1 MAIFPVLSF
10 PLVGQLL
17 AHGDIAQPL
26 IDPCLPLELESPH
39 PQNRERS
46 SPCSL
51 SIPFPLAD
59 QDPTPAGPCTVPHA
73 LERDVQHE
81 LRHVRALMQLEQK
94 EDQAQFKLK
103 NASASIKERRRRGL
117 TWYPVTITQEDI
129 GFGGKVV
136 LELERPAHR
145 QDLHLFQVGKNACV
159 FSNAPGY
166 SGPDRPVLSGV
177 VTSVRRNKL
186 VLATSKEELPDWVI
200 NASNL
205 NGNTPNGST
214 LGIDLTFDEVSYREM
229 HQALN
234 DVIGAHGNRLAEL
247 RDVLLGARHASY
259 REPKADDLF
268 YPSALN
274 DSQLVAVRHVI
285 SAQDVAIIH
294 GPPGTG
300 KTTTLVQAILETI
313 RRERRV
319 LVCAPSNTAV
329 DLLTEKLAERGVNVI
344 RMGNPSRVSDL
355 LLKHTLDAG
364 VMAHPSYAKMHA
376 MRQTAE
382 QHRDTASELA
392 KEGVRNFGFEG
403 RQHRQQLREEARTLR
418 QAADD
423 LERFMTEDVLE
434 SVQVITCTLVG
445 ASHRHMRHLGFETV
459 FIDEAAQALEPGCWI
474 PIAKGQRLVL
484 AGDHHQLPPTVK
496 SEQAAREGLR
506 ETLFE
511 KCIQRQPNTARMLTT
526 QYRMHEQIMGFSSE
540 KFYGGQLVPHPSVR
554 HAGLEAYDLRFA
566 PDLPV
571 EFIDTAGCA
580 YQEVAIPESRSTAN
594 PEEAHL
600 LLERLAQLLTP
611 YDAAEHDEH
620 QHTPLSIGVIAPYRA
635 QINYLK
641 DAIEDSEVLNDLLL
655 QRRLSVGTVDSFQG
669 QERDI
674 IAITLTRSNPQGEIG
689 FLSDIR
695 RMNVGMTRAR
705 RKLLLVGDSS
715 TLCRHPFFVE
725 LLEYVKGVGGY
736 RTAREMSKS
745 T

>member
-1 MAIFPVLSF
+1 VNQADGPVA
-10 PLVGQLL
+10 L
-17 AHGDIAQPL
+17 AV
-26 IDPCLPLELESPH
+26 
-39 PQNRERS
+39 
-46 SPCSL
+46 
-51 SIPFPLAD
+51 
-59 QDPTPAGPCTVPHA
+59 QD
-73 LERDVQHE
+73 DVQHE

-136 LELERPAHR
+136 LELERPATR

-186 VLATSKEELPDWVI
+186 LLATTKETLPDWVLDG
-200 NASNL
+200 STL
-205 NGNTPNGST
+205 NGSA

-229 HQALN
+229 NQALSAVILAN
-234 DVIGAHGNRLAEL
+234 DNRLAEL
-247 RDVLLGARHASY
+247 RDVLLGAKAASF
-259 REPKADDLF
+259 REHQADDLF

-274 DSQLVAVRHVI
+274 DSQLAAVRHVM

-300 KTTTLVQAILETI
+300 KTTTLVQCILETI

-364 VMAHPSYAKMHA
+364 VMAHASYAKMHA

-382 QHRDTASELA
+382 QHRDTASEH
-392 KEGVRNFGFEG
+392 VRNFGFEE
-403 RQHRQQLREEARTLR
+403 RQHRQWLRDEARTLR

-445 ASHRHMRHLGFETV
+445 ASHRHMRHLSFETV

-511 KCIQRQPNTARMLTT
+511 KCIQRQPGTARMLTT
-526 QYRMHEQIMGFSSE
+526 QYRMHEHIMGFSSE
-540 KFYGGQLVPHPSVR
+540 KFYGGQLVAHPSVR
-554 HAGLEAYDLRFA
+554 HANLEAYDLRFA

-571 EFIDTAGCA
+571 EFIDTAGCG
-580 YQEVAIPESRSTAN
+580 YQELAIPESRSTAN

-600 LLERLAQLLTP
+600 LLERLAQLLAP
-611 YDAAEHDEH
+611 YDSAEHD
-620 QHTPLSIGVIAPYRA
+620 QGPLSIGVIAPYRA

-715 TLCRHPFFVE
+715 TLCSHPFFGE
-725 LLEYVKGVGGY
+725 LLAYVKGVGGY
-736 RTAREMSKS
+736 RTAHEPTKTSS
-745 T
+745 L

>member
-1 MAIFPVLSF
+1 
-10 PLVGQLL
+10 
-17 AHGDIAQPL
+17 
-26 IDPCLPLELESPH
+26 
-39 PQNRERS
+39 
-46 SPCSL
+46 
-51 SIPFPLAD
+51 
-59 QDPTPAGPCTVPHA
+59 
-73 LERDVQHE
+73 
-81 LRHVRALMQLEQK
+81 MQLEQK

-145 QDLHLFQVGKNACV
+145 QDLHLFQVGKNACL
-159 FSNAPGY
+159 FSNAPGH
-166 SGPDRPVLSGV
+166 SATHSISDRPALSGV

-186 VLATSKEELPDWVI
+186 LLATTKEALPDWVLDG
-200 NASNL
+200 S
-205 NGNTPNGST
+205 TPNGST

-229 HQALN
+229 NQALSA
-234 DVIGAHGNRLAEL
+234 VMGAHGNRLAEL
-247 RDVLLGARHASY
+247 RDVLLGARQASF
-259 REPKADDLF
+259 REHKADDLF

-274 DSQLVAVRHVI
+274 DSQLEAVRHVI

-344 RMGNPSRVSDL
+344 RLGNPSRVSDL
-355 LLKHTLDAG
+355 LLQHTLDAG

-382 QHRDTASELA
+382 QHRETASEH
-392 KEGVRNFGFEG
+392 VRHFGFEE
-403 RQHRQQLREEARTLR
+403 RQQRQWLRDEARTLR

-434 SVQVITCTLVG
+434 SVQVIACTLVG
-445 ASHRHMRHLGFETV
+445 ASNRHIRHLSFETV

-474 PIAKGQRLVL
+474 PIAKGQRVVL

-511 KCIQRQPNTARMLTT
+511 KCIQRQPQTARMLTM
-526 QYRMHEQIMGFSSE
+526 QYRMHAHIMGFSSE
-540 KFYGGQLVPHPSVR
+540 KFYGDQLVPHPSVR

-571 EFIDTAGCA
+571 EFIDTAGCG

-600 LLERLAQLLTP
+600 LLARLAQLLAPCDPT
-611 YDAAEHDEH
+611 EHD
-620 QHTPLSIGVIAPYRA
+620 QRPLSMGVIAPYRA
-635 QINYLK
+635 QINCLK

-715 TLCRHPFFVE
+715 TLCSHPFFVD
-725 LLEYVKGVGGY
+725 LLAYVKRVGGY
-736 RTAREMSKS
+736 RTAHEVGKP

>member
-1 MAIFPVLSF
+1 M
-10 PLVGQLL
+10 
-17 AHGDIAQPL
+17 H
-26 IDPCLPLELESPH
+26 
-39 PQNRERS
+39 
-46 SPCSL
+46 
-51 SIPFPLAD
+51 
-59 QDPTPAGPCTVPHA
+59 
-73 LERDVQHE
+73 
-81 LRHVRALMQLEQK
+81 LEQQ

-145 QDLHLFQVGKNACV
+145 QDLHLFQVGAAAAL
-159 FSNAPGY
+159 FSSAPGY
-166 SGPDRPVLSGV
+166 SGPDRPVVSGV
-177 VTSVRRNKL
+177 VTRVRRNKL
-186 VLATSKEELPDWVI
+186 LLATTKEALPDWV
-200 NASNL
+200 L
-205 NGNTPNGST
+205 DGST

-229 HQALN
+229 NQALSA
-234 DVIGAHGNRLAEL
+234 VMAAQGNRLAEL
-247 RDVLLGARHASY
+247 RDVLLGARQATF
-259 REPKADDLF
+259 REPQADDLF

-274 DSQLVAVRHVI
+274 DSQLAAVRHVVT
-285 SAQDVAIIH
+285 AQDVAIIH

-344 RMGNPSRVSDL
+344 RLGNPSRVSDL

-364 VMAHPSYAKMHA
+364 VMAHASYAKMHA

-382 QHRDTASELA
+382 QHRDAASER
-392 KEGVRNFGFEG
+392 VRNFGFEE
-403 RQHRQQLREEARTLR
+403 RQRRQWLKDEARTLR

-445 ASHRHMRHLGFETV
+445 ASHRNIRHLGFETV

-496 SEQAAREGLR
+496 SEKAAREGLR

-511 KCIQRQPNTARMLTT
+511 KCIQRQPNTARMLKV
-526 QYRMHEQIMGFSSE
+526 QYRMHAHIMGFSSE
-540 KFYGGQLVPHPSVR
+540 KFYGGQLVPHESVR
-554 HAGLEAYDLRFA
+554 HADLAAYDPRFNA
-566 PDLPV
+566 PCFSPDLPV
-571 EFIDTAGCA
+571 EFIDTAGCG
-580 YQEVAIPESRSTAN
+580 YQELAIPESRSTAN

-600 LLERLAQLLTP
+600 LLERLAQLLDKLSEPGEPTDP
-611 YDAAEHDEH
+611 D
-620 QHTPLSIGVIAPYRA
+620 QRPLTIGVIAPYRA

-641 DAIEDSEVLNDLLL
+641 DAIEDSAVLNDLLL

-715 TLCRHPFFVE
+715 TLCRHPFFGE
-725 LLEYVKGVGGY
+725 LLAYVKGVGGY
-736 RTAREMSKS
+736 RTAREISKQI
-745 T
+745 

>member
-1 MAIFPVLSF
+1 MS
-10 PLVGQLL
+10 
-17 AHGDIAQPL
+17 
-26 IDPCLPLELESPH
+26 
-39 PQNRERS
+39 
-46 SPCSL
+46 
-51 SIPFPLAD
+51 LAD
-59 QDPTPAGPCTVPHA
+59 PNPTPTARA
-73 LERDVQHE
+73 VQDE
-81 LRHVRALMQLEQK
+81 LRHVRALLQLEQK

-145 QDLHLFQVGKNACV
+145 QDLHLFQVGAAAAL
-159 FSNAPGY
+159 FSSAPGY
-166 SGPDRPVLSGV
+166 SGPERPVLSGV
-177 VTSVRRNKL
+177 VTRVRRNKL
-186 VLATSKEELPDWVI
+186 LLATTKEALPDWVLDG
-200 NASNL
+200 STL
-205 NGNTPNGST
+205 NGSTPNGST

-229 HQALN
+229 NQALS

-247 RDVLLGARHASY
+247 RDVLLGARPASFG
-259 REPKADDLF
+259 EPQADDLF

-300 KTTTLVQAILETI
+300 KTTTLVQAILETV

-329 DLLTEKLAERGVNVI
+329 DLLTEKLVERGVKVI
-344 RMGNPSRVSDL
+344 RLGNPSRVSDL

-382 QHRDTASELA
+382 QHRDTANEH
-392 KEGVRNFGFEG
+392 VQHFGFEE
-403 RQHRQQLREEARTLR
+403 RQQRQWLRDEARTLR

-445 ASHRHMRHLGFETV
+445 ASHRHIRHLSFETV

-496 SEQAAREGLR
+496 SEQAARVGLR
-506 ETLFE
+506 DTLFE
-511 KCIQRQPNTARMLTT
+511 KCIQRQPHTARMLKV
-526 QYRMHEQIMGFSSE
+526 QYRMHAQIMGFSSD
-540 KFYGGQLVPHPSVR
+540 KFYGGQLMPHQSVA
-554 HAGLEAYDLRFA
+554 HADLEAYDPHFA
-566 PDLPV
+566 PDWPV
-571 EFIDTAGCA
+571 EFIDTAGCGFM
-580 YQEVAIPESRSTAN
+580 ELAIPESRSTAN

-600 LLERLAQLLTP
+600 LLARLAQLLAPCDTV
-611 YDAAEHDEH
+611 EHGELD
-620 QHTPLSIGVIAPYRA
+620 QRPLSKGLTMGVIAPYRA

-641 DAIEDSEVLNDLLL
+641 DAIEDSAVLNDLLL

-715 TLCRHPFFVE
+715 TLCRHPFFGE
-725 LLEYVKGVGGY
+725 LLAYVKGVGGY
-736 RTAREMSKS
+736 RTAHEMAKIRAP
-745 T
+745 

>member
-1 MAIFPVLSF
+1 
-10 PLVGQLL
+10 
-17 AHGDIAQPL
+17 
-26 IDPCLPLELESPH
+26 
-39 PQNRERS
+39 
-46 SPCSL
+46 
-51 SIPFPLAD
+51 
-59 QDPTPAGPCTVPHA
+59 
-73 LERDVQHE
+73 
-81 LRHVRALMQLEQK
+81 MQLEQK

-159 FSNAPGY
+159 FSSAPGY

-186 VLATSKEELPDWVI
+186 LFATTKESLPDWV
-200 NASNL
+200 L
-205 NGNTPNGST
+205 DGSA

-229 HQALN
+229 HQALG
-234 DVIGAHGNRLAEL
+234 DVMGAHGNRLAEL
-247 RDVLLGARHASY
+247 RDVLLGARQASF
-259 REPKADDLF
+259 REQKADDLF

-274 DSQLVAVRHVI
+274 DSQLAAVRHVI
-285 SAQDVAIIH
+285 AAQDVAIIH

-364 VMAHPSYAKMHA
+364 VMAHASYAKMHA

-382 QHRDTASELA
+382 QHRETASER
-392 KEGVRNFGFEG
+392 VRNFGFEE
-403 RQHRQQLREEARTLR
+403 RQQRQWLREEARTLR

-445 ASHRHMRHLGFETV
+445 ASHRTIRHLGFETV

-474 PIAKGQRLVL
+474 PIAKGQRIVL

-496 SEQAAREGLR
+496 SEKAAREGLR

-511 KCIQRQPNTARMLTT
+511 KCIQRQPQTARMLTV
-526 QYRMHEQIMGFSSE
+526 QYRMHAHIMGFSSE
-540 KFYGGQLVPHPSVR
+540 KFYGGQLVAHPSVR
-554 HAGLEAYDLRFA
+554 DADLAAYDPRFNDPRFA

-571 EFIDTAGCA
+571 EFIDTAGCG
-580 YQEVAIPESRSTAN
+580 YQELAIPESRSTAN

-600 LLERLAQLLTP
+600 LLERLAQLLGQLSEPGEPTDP
-611 YDAAEHDEH
+611 D
-620 QHTPLSIGVIAPYRA
+620 QRPLTIGVIAPYRA

-715 TLCRHPFFVE
+715 TLCRHPFFGE
-725 LLEYVKGVGGY
+725 LLAYVKGVGGY
-736 RTAREMSKS
+736 RTADSGA
-745 T
+745 TGWVIAG

>member
-1 MAIFPVLSF
+1 
-10 PLVGQLL
+10 
-17 AHGDIAQPL
+17 
-26 IDPCLPLELESPH
+26 
-39 PQNRERS
+39 
-46 SPCSL
+46 
-51 SIPFPLAD
+51 
-59 QDPTPAGPCTVPHA
+59 
-73 LERDVQHE
+73 
-81 LRHVRALMQLEQK
+81 MQLEQQ

-117 TWYPVTITQEDI
+117 TWYPVTITQEDM

-166 SGPDRPVLSGV
+166 SGTNSASDRPVLSGV

-186 VLATSKEELPDWVI
+186 VLATTKEALPDWVM
-200 NASNL
+200 NGNNPNGNTL
-205 NGNTPNGST
+205 NGSTPNGST

-247 RDVLLGARHASY
+247 RDVLLGVRQASY
-259 REPKADDLF
+259 REPQADDLF

-382 QHRDTASELA
+382 QHRHTASELA
-392 KEGVRNFGFEG
+392 KEGVRHFGFEG

-445 ASHRHMRHLGFETV
+445 ASHRHMRHLNFETV

-526 QYRMHEQIMGFSSE
+526 QYRMHAQIMGFSSE
-540 KFYGGQLVPHPSVR
+540 KFYGGQLVPHASVR
-554 HAGLEAYDLRFA
+554 HAGLEAYDQRFA

-571 EFIDTAGCA
+571 EFIDTAGCG

-600 LLERLAQLLTP
+600 LLERLAQLLAP
-611 YDAAEHDEH
+611 YDEDELSEHD
-620 QHTPLSIGVIAPYRA
+620 QRPLSIGVIAPYRA

-641 DAIEDSEVLNDLLL
+641 DAIEDSEVLNGLLL

-715 TLCRHPFFVE
+715 TLCRHPFFGE
-725 LLEYVKGVGGY
+725 LLAYVKGVGGY
-736 RTAREMSKS
+736 RKAHDMAQQA
-745 T
+745 

>member
-1 MAIFPVLSF
+1 
-10 PLVGQLL
+10 
-17 AHGDIAQPL
+17 
-26 IDPCLPLELESPH
+26 
-39 PQNRERS
+39 
-46 SPCSL
+46 
-51 SIPFPLAD
+51 LAD
-59 QDPTPAGPCTVPHA
+59 QDPTFTAHLSV
-73 LERDVQHE
+73 EHE

-117 TWYPVTITQEDI
+117 TWYPVTITQVDI

-186 VLATSKEELPDWVI
+186 VLATTKEELPDWVQ
-200 NASNL
+200 NAS
-205 NGNTPNGST
+205 TPNGSS

-247 RDVLLGARHASY
+247 RDVLLGVRQASY

-274 DSQLVAVRHVI
+274 DSQLLAVRHVI

-445 ASHRHMRHLGFETV
+445 ASHRHMRHLSFETV

-526 QYRMHEQIMGFSSE
+526 QYRMHEQIMGFSSD
-540 KFYGGQLVPHPSVR
+540 KFYGGQLVPHASVR

-571 EFIDTAGCA
+571 EFIDTAGCG

-600 LLERLAQLLTP
+600 LLERLAQLLAP

-641 DAIEDSEVLNDLLL
+641 DAIEDSEVLNGLLL

-725 LLEYVKGVGGY
+725 LLAYVKEVGGY
-736 RTAREMSKS
+736 RTAQEMGKQA
-745 T
+745 

>member
-1 MAIFPVLSF
+1 M
-10 PLVGQLL
+10 
-17 AHGDIAQPL
+17 
-26 IDPCLPLELESPH
+26 
-39 PQNRERS
+39 
-46 SPCSL
+46 
-51 SIPFPLAD
+51 AD
-59 QDPTPAGPCTVPHA
+59 QDPTPTAPCA

-145 QDLHLFQVGKNACV
+145 QDLHLFQVGAAAAL
-159 FSNAPGY
+159 FSSAPGY
-166 SGPDRPVLSGV
+166 SGPDRPVVSGV
-177 VTSVRRNKL
+177 VTRVRRNKL
-186 VLATSKEELPDWVI
+186 LLATTKEALPDWVLDG
-200 NASNL
+200 STL
-205 NGNTPNGST
+205 NGST

-229 HQALN
+229 NQALSA
-234 DVIGAHGNRLAEL
+234 VMAAHGNRLAEL
-247 RDVLLGARHASY
+247 RDVLLGAQPARF
-259 REPKADDLF
+259 REPQADDLF

-445 ASHRHMRHLGFETV
+445 ASHRHMRHLSFETV

-474 PIAKGQRLVL
+474 PIAKGQRIVL

-526 QYRMHEQIMGFSSE
+526 QYRMHEHIMGFSSE
-540 KFYGGQLVPHPSVR
+540 KFYGGQLVPHASVR
-554 HAGLEAYDLRFA
+554 CAGLEAYDLRFA

-571 EFIDTAGCA
+571 EFIDTAGCG

-600 LLERLAQLLTP
+600 LLERLAQLLAP

-620 QHTPLSIGVIAPYRA
+620 QHTPLTIGVIAPYRA

-641 DAIEDSEVLNDLLL
+641 DAIEDSEVLNGLLQ

-689 FLSDIR
+689 
-695 RMNVGMTRAR
+695 
-705 RKLLLVGDSS
+705 
-715 TLCRHPFFVE
+715 
-725 LLEYVKGVGGY
+725 
-736 RTAREMSKS
+736 
-745 T
+745 

>member
-1 MAIFPVLSF
+1 
-10 PLVGQLL
+10 
-17 AHGDIAQPL
+17 
-26 IDPCLPLELESPH
+26 
-39 PQNRERS
+39 
-46 SPCSL
+46 
-51 SIPFPLAD
+51 
-59 QDPTPAGPCTVPHA
+59 
-73 LERDVQHE
+73 
-81 LRHVRALMQLEQK
+81 MQLEQK

-159 FSNAPGY
+159 FSSAPGY

-186 VLATSKEELPDWVI
+186 LFATTKESLPDWV
-200 NASNL
+200 L
-205 NGNTPNGST
+205 DGSA

-229 HQALN
+229 HQALG
-234 DVIGAHGNRLAEL
+234 DVMGAHGNRLAEL
-247 RDVLLGARHASY
+247 RDVLLGARQASF
-259 REPKADDLF
+259 REQKADDLF

-274 DSQLVAVRHVI
+274 DSQLAAVRHVI

-364 VMAHPSYAKMHA
+364 VMAHASYAKMHA

-382 QHRDTASELA
+382 QHRETASER
-392 KEGVRNFGFEG
+392 VRNFGFEE
-403 RQHRQQLREEARTLR
+403 RQQRQWLREEARTLR

-445 ASHRHMRHLGFETV
+445 ASNRHIRHLSFETV

-474 PIAKGQRLVL
+474 PIAKGQRIVL

-496 SEQAAREGLR
+496 SEKAAREGLR

-511 KCIQRQPNTARMLTT
+511 KCIQRQPQTARMLTV
-526 QYRMHEQIMGFSSE
+526 QYRMHAHIMGFSSE
-540 KFYGGQLVPHPSVR
+540 KFYGGQLVPHQSVR
-554 HAGLEAYDLRFA
+554 HADLAAYDLRFDDPRFA

-571 EFIDTAGCA
+571 EFIDTAGCG
-580 YQEVAIPESRSTAN
+580 YQELAIPESRSTAN

-600 LLERLAQLLTP
+600 LLGRLAQLLAQLSEPGEPTDP
-611 YDAAEHDEH
+611 D
-620 QHTPLSIGVIAPYRA
+620 QRPLSIGVIAPYRA

-641 DAIEDSEVLNDLLL
+641 DAIEDSAVLNDLLL

-715 TLCRHPFFVE
+715 TLCRHPFFGE
-725 LLEYVKGVGGY
+725 LLAYVKGVGGY
-736 RTAREMSKS
+736 RAVPIVVE
-745 T
+745 

>member
-1 MAIFPVLSF
+1 
-10 PLVGQLL
+10 
-17 AHGDIAQPL
+17 
-26 IDPCLPLELESPH
+26 
-39 PQNRERS
+39 
-46 SPCSL
+46 
-51 SIPFPLAD
+51 
-59 QDPTPAGPCTVPHA
+59 
-73 LERDVQHE
+73 
-81 LRHVRALMQLEQK
+81 MQLEQK

-117 TWYPVTITQEDI
+117 TWYPVSITHEDI

-136 LELERPAHR
+136 LELERPATR

-166 SGPDRPVLSGV
+166 SGTHSATERPVLSGV

-186 VLATSKEELPDWVI
+186 LLATTKETLPDWVLDG
-200 NASNL
+200 STL
-205 NGNTPNGST
+205 NGST

-229 HQALN
+229 NQALSAVMTAN
-234 DVIGAHGNRLAEL
+234 GNRLAEL
-247 RDVLLGARHASY
+247 RDVLLGAKVASF
-259 REPKADDLF
+259 REHQADDLF

-274 DSQLVAVRHVI
+274 DSQLAAVRHVM

-319 LVCAPSNTAV
+319 LVCAPSNTVV

-355 LLKHTLDAG
+355 LLQHTLDAG
-364 VMAHPSYAKMHA
+364 VMAHASYAKMHA

-382 QHRDTASELA
+382 QHRDTASEH
-392 KEGVRNFGFEG
+392 VRNCGFEE
-403 RQHRQQLREEARTLR
+403 RQHRQWLRDEARTLR

-445 ASHRHMRHLGFETV
+445 ASHRHMRHLSFETV

-484 AGDHHQLPPTVK
+484 AGDHHQLPPTVN

-511 KCIQRQPNTARMLTT
+511 KCIQRQPDTARMLTM
-526 QYRMHEQIMGFSSE
+526 QYRMHAHIMGFSSD
-540 KFYGGQLVPHPSVR
+540 KFYGGQLVPHFSVR
-554 HAGLEAYDLRFA
+554 HAGLEAYDQRFA
-566 PDLPV
+566 PELPV
-571 EFIDTAGCA
+571 EFIDTSGCGFL
-580 YQEVAIPESRSTAN
+580 EIAIPESRSTAN
-594 PEEAHL
+594 PGEAHV
-600 LLERLAQLLTP
+600 LLERLSQLLAP
-611 YDAAEHDEH
+611 YDPAEHE
-620 QHTPLSIGVIAPYRA
+620 QGPLTIGVIAPYRA

-641 DAIEDSEVLNDLLL
+641 DAIEDSAPLNDLLL

-725 LLEYVKGVGGY
+725 LLAYVKRVGSYVQCEAGC
-736 RTAREMSKS
+736 
-745 T
+745 

>member
-1 MAIFPVLSF
+1 M
-10 PLVGQLL
+10 
-17 AHGDIAQPL
+17 H
-26 IDPCLPLELESPH
+26 
-39 PQNRERS
+39 
-46 SPCSL
+46 
-51 SIPFPLAD
+51 
-59 QDPTPAGPCTVPHA
+59 
-73 LERDVQHE
+73 
-81 LRHVRALMQLEQK
+81 LEQQ

-117 TWYPVTITQEDI
+117 TWYPVTITQEEI

-145 QDLHLFQVGKNACV
+145 QDLHLFQVGAAAAL
-159 FSNAPGY
+159 FSSAPGY
-166 SGPDRPVLSGV
+166 SGPDRPVVSGV
-177 VTSVRRNKL
+177 VTRVRRNKL
-186 VLATSKEELPDWVI
+186 LLATTKEALPDWVRDG
-200 NASNL
+200 SNL
-205 NGNTPNGST
+205 NGST
-214 LGIDLTFDEVSYREM
+214 LGVDLTFDEVSYREM
-229 HQALN
+229 HQALSA
-234 DVIGAHGNRLAEL
+234 VTAAHGNRLAEL
-247 RDVLLGARHASY
+247 RDVLLGAQAARF
-259 REPKADDLF
+259 REPQADDLF

-274 DSQLVAVRHVI
+274 DSQLAAVRHVVT
-285 SAQDVAIIH
+285 AQDVAIIH

-364 VMAHPSYAKMHA
+364 VMAHASYAKMHA

-382 QHRDTASELA
+382 QHREAASER
-392 KEGVRNFGFEG
+392 VRNFGFEE
-403 RQHRQQLREEARTLR
+403 RQRRQWLREEARTLR

-445 ASHRHMRHLGFETV
+445 ASHRHIRHLGFETV

-511 KCIQRQPNTARMLTT
+511 KCIQRQPNTARMLKV
-526 QYRMHEQIMGFSSE
+526 QYRMHAHIMGFSSE
-540 KFYGGQLVPHPSVR
+540 KFYGGQLVAHPSVR
-554 HAGLEAYDLRFA
+554 HADLAAYDPRFNDPRFNDPRFNDPRFA

-571 EFIDTAGCA
+571 EFIDTAGCGF
-580 YQEVAIPESRSTAN
+580 QELAIPESRSTAN

-600 LLERLAQLLTP
+600 LLERLAQLLALGEPTAP
-611 YDAAEHDEH
+611 D
-620 QHTPLSIGVIAPYRA
+620 QRPLTIGVIAPYRA

-641 DAIEDSEVLNDLLL
+641 DAIEDSAVLNDLLL

-674 IAITLTRSNPQGEIG
+674 IAISLTRSNLQGEIG

-715 TLCRHPFFVE
+715 TLCRHPFFGE
-725 LLEYVKGVGGY
+725 LLAYVKGVGGY
-736 RTAREMSKS
+736 RTAHEVAKQS
-745 T
+745 

>member
-1 MAIFPVLSF
+1 
-10 PLVGQLL
+10 
-17 AHGDIAQPL
+17 
-26 IDPCLPLELESPH
+26 
-39 PQNRERS
+39 
-46 SPCSL
+46 
-51 SIPFPLAD
+51 
-59 QDPTPAGPCTVPHA
+59 
-73 LERDVQHE
+73 
-81 LRHVRALMQLEQK
+81 MQLEQK

-145 QDLHLFQVGKNACV
+145 QDLHLFQVGKTACV

-186 VLATSKEELPDWVI
+186 LLATTKEALPDWVQD
-200 NASNL
+200 
-205 NGNTPNGST
+205 GST

-229 HQALN
+229 NQALSA
-234 DVIGAHGNRLAEL
+234 VMLAHGNRLAEL
-247 RDVLLGARHASY
+247 RDVLLGARQASF
-259 REPKADDLF
+259 REHKADDLF

-344 RMGNPSRVSDL
+344 RLGNPSRVSEL

-364 VMAHPSYAKMHA
+364 VMAHASYAKMLA

-382 QHRDTASELA
+382 QHRDTANEH
-392 KEGVRNFGFEG
+392 VRHFGFEE
-403 RQHRQQLREEARTLR
+403 RQHRQWLRDEARTLR

-445 ASHRHMRHLGFETV
+445 ASHRHMRHLSFETV

-496 SEQAAREGLR
+496 SEKAAREGLR

-511 KCIQRQPNTARMLTT
+511 KCIQRQPETARMLTV
-526 QYRMHEQIMGFSSE
+526 QYRMHAHIMGFSSE
-540 KFYGGQLVPHPSVR
+540 KFYGGQLVPHESVR

-571 EFIDTAGCA
+571 EFIDTAGCGFL
-580 YQEVAIPESRSTAN
+580 EVAIPESRSTAN

-600 LLERLAQLLTP
+600 LLERLAQLLAP
-611 YDAAEHDEH
+611 YEPAEHDEH
-620 QHTPLSIGVIAPYRA
+620 RHTPLTIGVIAPYRA

-641 DAIEDSEVLNDLLL
+641 DAIEDSAVLNDLLL
-655 QRRLSVGTVDSFQG
+655 QRRLTVGTVDSFQG

-674 IAITLTRSNPQGEIG
+674 IAITLTRSNRQGEIG

-715 TLCRHPFFVE
+715 TLCCHPFFVD
-725 LLEYVKGVGGY
+725 LLAYVKRVGGY
-736 RTAREMSKS
+736 FQIARGCDSFINDIHIAPEVQFEYPDLALAKNN
-745 T
+745 

>member
-1 MAIFPVLSF
+1 
-10 PLVGQLL
+10 
-17 AHGDIAQPL
+17 
-26 IDPCLPLELESPH
+26 
-39 PQNRERS
+39 
-46 SPCSL
+46 
-51 SIPFPLAD
+51 
-59 QDPTPAGPCTVPHA
+59 
-73 LERDVQHE
+73 
-81 LRHVRALMQLEQK
+81 MQLEQK
-94 EDQAQFKLK
+94 EDQAQFKLN
-103 NASASIKERRRRGL
+103 NASATIKERRRRGL

-145 QDLHLFQVGKNACV
+145 QDLHLFQVGKNASL
-159 FSNAPGY
+159 FSDAPGN

-186 VLATSKEELPDWVI
+186 LLATTKEALPDW
-200 NASNL
+200 AL
-205 NGNTPNGST
+205 DGST

-229 HQALN
+229 NQALSA
-234 DVIGAHGNRLAEL
+234 VMLAHDNRLAVL
-247 RDVLLGARHASY
+247 RDVLLGARPASF
-259 REPKADDLF
+259 RENRADDLF

-274 DSQLVAVRHVI
+274 DSQLAAVRHVV

-319 LVCAPSNTAV
+319 LVSASSNTAV

-355 LLKHTLDAG
+355 LLQHTLDAG
-364 VMAHPSYAKMHA
+364 VMAHASYSKMHA

-382 QHRDTASELA
+382 QHRQTANEH
-392 KEGVRNFGFEG
+392 VRHFGFEE
-403 RQHRQQLREEARTLR
+403 RQHRQWLREEARTLR

-445 ASHRHMRHLGFETV
+445 ASNRHIRHLIFETV

-474 PIAKGQRLVL
+474 PIAKGQRIVL

-496 SEQAAREGLR
+496 SEKAAREGLR

-511 KCIQRQPNTARMLTT
+511 KCIQRQPQTARMLTV
-526 QYRMHEQIMGFSSE
+526 QYRMHEHIMGFSSE
-540 KFYGGQLVPHPSVR
+540 KFYGGQLVPHLSVR
-554 HAGLEAYDLRFA
+554 HAGLEAYDPRFA
-566 PDLPV
+566 PDLPM
-571 EFIDTAGCA
+571 EFIDTAGCGFL
-580 YQEVAIPESRSTAN
+580 EVTISESRSTAN
-594 PEEAHL
+594 PKEAHL
-600 LLERLAQLLTP
+600 LLQRLAQLLEP
-611 YDAAEHDEH
+611 YDSTEPQQA
-620 QHTPLSIGVIAPYRA
+620 PLTIGVIAPYRA
-635 QINYLK
+635 QINYLT
-641 DAIEDSEVLNDLLL
+641 DAIEDSAALNDLLL

-674 IAITLTRSNPQGEIG
+674 IAISLTRSNTQGEIG

-715 TLCRHPFFVE
+715 TLCCHPFFVD
-725 LLEYVKGVGGY
+725 LLAYFKRTGGY
-736 RTAREMSKS
+736 FKIAG
-745 T
+745 

>member
-1 MAIFPVLSF
+1 
-10 PLVGQLL
+10 
-17 AHGDIAQPL
+17 
-26 IDPCLPLELESPH
+26 
-39 PQNRERS
+39 
-46 SPCSL
+46 
-51 SIPFPLAD
+51 
-59 QDPTPAGPCTVPHA
+59 
-73 LERDVQHE
+73 
-81 LRHVRALMQLEQK
+81 MQLEQK

-136 LELERPAHR
+136 LELERPATH
-145 QDLHLFQVGKNACV
+145 QDLHLFQVGKNASL
-159 FSNAPGY
+159 FSNAPGQAAT
-166 SGPDRPVLSGV
+166 DRPALSGV

-186 VLATSKEELPDWVI
+186 LLATTKEALPDW
-200 NASNL
+200 AL
-205 NGNTPNGST
+205 DGST

-229 HQALN
+229 NQALS

-247 RDVLLGARHASY
+247 RDVLLGARPASFG
-259 REPKADDLF
+259 EPQADDLF

-300 KTTTLVQAILETI
+300 KTTTLVQAILETV

-329 DLLTEKLAERGVNVI
+329 DLLTEKLAERGVKVI
-344 RMGNPSRVSDL
+344 RLGNPSRVSEL

-382 QHRDTASELA
+382 QHRDAANERVSH
-392 KEGVRNFGFEG
+392 FGFEE
-403 RQHRQQLREEARTLR
+403 RQQRQWLRDEARTLR

-445 ASHRHMRHLGFETV
+445 ASNRHIRHLSFETV

-496 SEQAAREGLR
+496 SEKAAREGLR

-511 KCIQRQPNTARMLTT
+511 KCIHRQPQTARMLNV
-526 QYRMHEQIMGFSSE
+526 QYRMHAHIMGFSSD
-540 KFYGGQLVPHPSVR
+540 KFYGGQLVPHHSVA
-554 HAGLEAYDLRFA
+554 HAGLEAYDPRFA
-566 PDLPV
+566 PDWPV
-571 EFIDTAGCA
+571 EFIDTAGCGFM
-580 YQEVAIPESRSTAN
+580 ELAIPESRSTAN

-600 LLERLAQLLTP
+600 LLERLAQLLERCDPT
-611 YDAAEHDEH
+611 EHD
-620 QHTPLSIGVIAPYRA
+620 QRPLSIGVIAPYRA

-641 DAIEDSEVLNDLLL
+641 DAIEDSAVLNDLLL

-674 IAITLTRSNPQGEIG
+674 IAITLTRSNAQGEIG

-715 TLCRHPFFVE
+715 TLCSHPFFGE
-725 LLEYVKGVGGY
+725 LLAYVKGVGGY
-736 RTAREMSKS
+736 RTAHEMAIAEQWAR
-745 T
+745 

>member
-1 MAIFPVLSF
+1 
-10 PLVGQLL
+10 
-17 AHGDIAQPL
+17 
-26 IDPCLPLELESPH
+26 
-39 PQNRERS
+39 
-46 SPCSL
+46 
-51 SIPFPLAD
+51 
-59 QDPTPAGPCTVPHA
+59 
-73 LERDVQHE
+73 
-81 LRHVRALMQLEQK
+81 MQLEQK

-159 FSNAPGY
+159 FSSAPGY

-186 VLATSKEELPDWVI
+186 LFATTKESLPDWV
-200 NASNL
+200 L
-205 NGNTPNGST
+205 DGSA

-229 HQALN
+229 HQALG
-234 DVIGAHGNRLAEL
+234 DVMGAHGNRLAEL
-247 RDVLLGARHASY
+247 RDVLLGARQASF
-259 REPKADDLF
+259 REQKADDLF

-274 DSQLVAVRHVI
+274 DSQLAAVRHVI
-285 SAQDVAIIH
+285 AAQDVAIIH

-364 VMAHPSYAKMHA
+364 VMAHASYAKMHA

-382 QHRDTASELA
+382 QHRETASER
-392 KEGVRNFGFEG
+392 VRNFGFEE
-403 RQHRQQLREEARTLR
+403 RQQRQWLREEARTLR

-445 ASHRHMRHLGFETV
+445 ASNRHIRHLSFETV

-474 PIAKGQRLVL
+474 PIAKGQRIVL

-496 SEQAAREGLR
+496 SEKAAREGLR

-511 KCIQRQPNTARMLTT
+511 KCIQRQPQTARMLTV
-526 QYRMHEQIMGFSSE
+526 QYRMHAHIMGFSSE

-554 HAGLEAYDLRFA
+554 HADLAAYDPRFSYPRFNDPRFA

-571 EFIDTAGCA
+571 EFIDTAGCG
-580 YQEVAIPESRSTAN
+580 YQELAIPESRSTAN

-600 LLERLAQLLTP
+600 LLERLAQLLALGEPTAP
-611 YDAAEHDEH
+611 D
-620 QHTPLSIGVIAPYRA
+620 QRPLTIGVIAPYRA

-641 DAIEDSEVLNDLLL
+641 DAIEDSEVLNGLLL

-715 TLCRHPFFVE
+715 TLCRHPFFGE
-725 LLEYVKGVGGY
+725 LLAYVKGVGGY
-736 RTAREMSKS
+736 RAVPIVVE
-745 T
+745 